1 MPPAWSGNRGDWT
14 TNLADRNHG
23 KKHLVIRTSKG
34 DSLSMLRR
42 KTPLKA
48 KSGFKK
54 RGGRLNAVSKK
65 GREKSKAY
73 SEIRKQFL
81 WDKNF
86 TCEACGGQATDIH
99 HKSGRG
105 KNLLAK
111 HTFMACCRSCHDRIH
126 ANPAWAREKGYLIYE
141 YKV

>member
-14 TNLADRNHG
+14 THLADRNHG

-54 RGGRLNAVSKK
+54 RGGRIKPVSDRRKK
-65 GREKSKAY
+65 INEEYSKVRKSYLLAHP
-73 SEIRKQFL
+73 R
-81 WDKNF
+81 
-86 TCEACGGQATDIH
+86 CEVCGAPACDIH
-99 HKSGRG
+99 HKKRRG
-105 KNLLAK
+105 ANLCAE
-111 HTFMACCRSCHDRIH
+111 HTFMACCRPCHHRIET
-126 ANPAWAREKGYLIYE
+126 NPAWAREKGYLIYE